1 MIVHAT
7 TESQKSPT
15 PPRNSSEG
23 RFARGPEV
31 NKERAMVLDLKRIG
45 AIILRSAGVL
55 VLMGCPRVG
64 FAQGTTRLTVMMPMR
79 WSRIGTTGSI

>member
-1 MIVHAT
+1 
-7 TESQKSPT
+7 
-15 PPRNSSEG
+15 
-23 RFARGPEV
+23 
-31 NKERAMVLDLKRIG
+31 MVLDLKRIG